1 MSGASFA
8 ELASACNRYAS
19 SSSCFANDLDE
30 RMQYAMVF
38 THEDYAIRGCH
49 EEYALTVGSKEL
61 TNAKWHKAVECVFL
75 FTMISRRL
83 NPKLTRVKKAE
94 KITISLIRRCQ
105 NARII
110 IDAKINE
117 IDF

>member
-38 THEDYAIRGCH
+38 TQEDYAIRGCH
-49 EEYALTVGSKEL
+49 EEYALTV
-61 TNAKWHKAVECVFL
+61 AK
-75 FTMISRRL
+75 
-83 NPKLTRVKKAE
+83 
-94 KITISLIRRCQ
+94 
-105 NARII
+105 
-110 IDAKINE
+110 
-117 IDF
+117 